1 MSDTWRRRLGAAGV
15 AAATA
20 SVCIL
25 LLAMPI
31 GAPLRPAIALPTLG
45 LLIGGV
51 VAARFSG
58 HAIRGLIPFVL
69 LAAAGI
75 ASSELSPYAS
85 ASRGR
90 SATGI
95 MLLAVFPAAQ
105 LVIRNEHARRAVF
118 GCALLVIV
126 VAASDILTQ
135 FLRGTSLLTGKA
147 PAFDN
152 GRFDGSLPNPNE
164 AAFVVVL
171 APLAA
176 GGLAAGGLTAG
187 GLTAGV
193 LEASRRARLL
203 CTACATL
210 AVVLLTGSRAML
222 AGIATAVTIAAGLVR
237 PRWAVVAVAGCA
249 AMAGLAWLLDIAS
262 IRDRVADTLAIG
274 EESRLRVWRVAW
286 NAFLERPLL
295 GSGPSTFFEVH
306 ESARAA
312 QHPPGWEPA
321 RGGMPWAHSI
331 PLEVLCERGLV
342 GFAIVATIVART
354 ASDLRRARAD
364 ARVRALA
371 SAVIA
376 SSGAFGAMALVDL
389 SLMKDWCL
397 VLVCL
402 LSGFAAGLVHE
413 ES

>member
-1 MSDTWRRRLGAAGV
+1 M
-15 AAATA
+15 

-176 GGLAAGGLTAG
+176 GGLGAAHP
-187 GLTAGV
+187 
-193 LEASRRARLL
+193 ARVL

-222 AGIATAVTIAAGLVR
+222 AGIATVVTIAAGLVR

>member
-1 MSDTWRRRLGAAGV
+1 MRPVSDTWRRRLGAAGV

-171 APLAA
+171 APFAA
-176 GGLAAGGLTAG
+176 GGLGAAHP
-187 GLTAGV
+187 
-193 LEASRRARLL
+193 ARVL

-249 AMAGLAWLLDIAS
+249 AMAGLACLLDIAS

-312 QHPPGWEPA
+312 QHPAGWEPA

-402 LSGFAAGLVHE
+402 LSGFAAGLVQE

>member
-1 MSDTWRRRLGAAGV
+1 MRPVSDTWRRRLGAAGV
-15 AAATA
+15 AAATV

-176 GGLAAGGLTAG
+176 GGLAAGGL
-187 GLTAGV
+187 
-193 LEASRRARLL
+193 EASRRARLL

-312 QHPPGWEPA
+312 QHPAGWEPA